1 MALHIVILAAG
12 LGQRMRSTLPKVLH
26 TVAGRSMLER
36 VIDTAQTQAPEKI
49 HVIIGHAAD
58 TIQAACQASPVN
70 WITQAEQLGTG
81 HAVLQALPHIPADAD
96 VLVLYGDV
104 PLLRAETLA
113 ALIKL
118 GQKHQQALALLVAT
132 VPNPLGLGRIIRD
145 EQQQIVEIIEEKDAN
160 PAQRAIAEIYS
171 GICCTSAANLQ
182 RWLPKTTPKNAQKE
196 YYFTDI
202 IGLAKAEQ
210 QPIVSLSVDNY
221 QDILGVN
228 DRSQLH
234 QVERIWQRRVAE
246 QLLLSGVGIADA
258 NRIDIRGTLHCDQ
271 DVFIDIN
278 TVFKGQVHIGAG
290 SVIGPNCVLSHV
302 TIGAYCKIETASVLE
317 NCIIGDN
324 CQIGPFARIR
334 PGTQLAA
341 HCKIGNFV
349 EAKQAIFG
357 EHSKANHLSYL
368 GDVTIGSHVNIGA
381 GTITCNYDGANKHQ
395 TIIEDGVNIG
405 SDTQLVAPVTIGKN
419 ATIGAGST
427 IRSNAPPDQLTLS
440 VTQQKTIPGWK
451 RKKKIDKPE

>member
-118 GQKHQQALALLVAT
+118 GQKHQQAL
-132 VPNPLGLGRIIRD
+132 
-145 EQQQIVEIIEEKDAN
+145 
-160 PAQRAIAEIYS
+160 
-171 GICCTSAANLQ
+171 
-182 RWLPKTTPKNAQKE
+182 
-196 YYFTDI
+196 
-202 IGLAKAEQ
+202 AEQ

>member
-70 WITQAEQLGTG
+70 WIAQAEQLGTG

-145 EQQQIVEIIEEKDAN
+145 EQQQIVAIIEEKDAN

-182 RWLPKTTPKNAQKE
+182 RWLPKTTQKNAQKE

-202 IGLAKAEQ
+202 IGLA
-210 QPIVSLSVDNY
+210 
-221 QDILGVN
+221 
-228 DRSQLH
+228 

-258 NRIDIRGTLHCDQ
+258 NRIDIRGTLLCEQ

-302 TIGAYCKIETASVLE
+302 TIGAHCKIETASVLE

-381 GTITCNYDGANKHQ
+381 GTITCNYDGANKNQ

-440 VTQQKTIPGWK
+440 ISQQKTIPGWK
-451 RKKKIDKPE
+451 RKKKIDKPK